1 MKVTRRNPQV
11 GSKLW
16 AARSLAPVAGLV
28 FLGALSA
35 SPAKGGDMIFYP
47 AADTWLS
54 SCSSGADTN
63 RGDHSDVWI
72 RTAALWGDLKNFR
85 GLLHFDL
92 SGLPI
97 PPEWITEAN
106 LNLYFYGYHW
116 DSPEGRT
123 YNVYGVTSSWVEMEC
138 TWRAREDY
146 DTPSPVY
153 WDSYLDG
160 VPEYQPGGGDFD
172 PVAYASTQVPADISQ
187 WMIWDVTDL
196 IDDWLS
202 GVVANEGLLIKDS
215 EEIEADPGG
224 GSVSWLAR
232 FRSGEYSEAEFRP
245 YLEVTYVPEP
255 SSTALLGFGL
265 VLAGVRRHRSNR

>member
-1 MKVTRRNPQV
+1 MRRRTV
-11 GSKLW
+11 GACVAPLCWAFVLPAW
-16 AARSLAPVAGLV
+16 AAQTVSLEPE
-28 FLGALSA
+28 
-35 SPAKGGDMIFYP
+35 
-47 AADTWLS
+47 ADNWIS
-54 SCSSGADTN
+54 SCSSGCAVN
-63 RGDHSDVWI
+63 NGAMSELRGRSSW
-72 RTAALWGDLKNFR
+72 WGPAGDEEPKNFR
-85 GLLHFDL
+85 SLLRFDL
-92 SGLPI
+92 SSLPDDPSLI
-97 PPEWITEAN
+97 VQAD
-106 LNLYFYGYHW
+106 LALYYW
-116 DSPEGRT
+116 DRPHDDPVGRT
-123 YNVYGVTSSWVEMEC
+123 YDVLALTNSWDEMESSWQ
-138 TWRAREDY
+138 ARDDY
-146 DTPSPVY
+146 NSAEPLY
-153 WDSYLDG
+153 WDSYTTG
-160 VPEYQPGGGDFD
+160 VPAYQPGGGDFD